1 MNNKKY
7 SIGFLIA
14 GLAAMLLV
22 SGAYQISYNT
32 AVEHAKEEKA
42 VPEKKEPEEAE
53 SVAAKG
59 EATEEYCYY
68 LLEVN
73 GYVVVYLNDK
83 KTIYEYT
90 SIDVESLPV
99 LLQNE
104 VKNGKYIKDIEELY
118 GFLENYSS

>member
-32 AVEHAKEEKA
+32 AVEHAKEEKV

-53 SVAAKG
+53 SVSVEG
-59 EATEEYCYY
+59 EATEDYCYY